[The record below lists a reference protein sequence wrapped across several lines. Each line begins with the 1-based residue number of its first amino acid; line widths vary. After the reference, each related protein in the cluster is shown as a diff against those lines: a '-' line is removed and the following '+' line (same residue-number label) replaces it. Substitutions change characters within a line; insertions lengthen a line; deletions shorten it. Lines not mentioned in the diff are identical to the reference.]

1 MATLAGP
8 TRTAP
13 LSPQGHSRPHF
24 RFPPIRE
31 ADLPAPLASPSRRR
45 WSPLGRRADDRV
57 RGKGIDLRLQWSR
70 VLHIHHRAICPDER
84 LDGRQF
90 VNADGGE
97 SPALLSQDYPLN
109 TRHQSGQGTSA
120 VVLDI
125 YSLCFPTSAR
135 DCAWLALPRSTRR
148 SSSSISLALPA
159 AASRSSHIRPRRQ
172 ILPKVV
178 TRLRAF
184 RSQPVGDS
192 WACEPPPTLASSSL
206 GLGCRPQI

>member
-1 MATLAGP
+1 
-8 TRTAP
+8 
-13 LSPQGHSRPHF
+13 
-24 RFPPIRE
+24 
-31 ADLPAPLASPSRRR
+31 
-45 WSPLGRRADDRV
+45 V
-57 RGKGIDLRLQWSR
+57 
-70 VLHIHHRAICPDER
+70 HIHHRAICPDER

-90 VNADGGE
+90 VNADGGNHQ
-97 SPALLSQDYPLN
+97 LCLVRI
-109 TRHQSGQGTSA
+109 TRSTRVISRGKAQVQSCSTSTRF
-120 VVLDI
+120 
-125 YSLCFPTSAR
+125 CFPTSAR

-206 GLGCRPQI
+206 GLGCRPQIQCGPLSGQLHYRCEPSPANRGRADSSLCGDSDAATHRRQLWLDTCYSHH